1 MAVLDGIIRELRLPR
16 PEIRCFHT
24 LRVTPIGV
32 RHDAEEAVILQA
44 VNDIPAGSNDK
55 LVLIDIEIHFHP
67 LPSGLV
73 VPTAASRKVL
83 RVNPTIHRNQILLQL
98 GYYDYCQFLQNRCIM
113 HTNHLHWAASDRTV
127 HHIHHLMILLLTLKL
142 QSKYREKLECMNILL
157 LPE

>member
-55 LVLIDIEIHFHP
+55 LVLIKIEIHFHP

-73 VPTAASRKVL
+73 VPTAAS
-83 RVNPTIHRNQILLQL
+83 
-98 GYYDYCQFLQNRCIM
+98 
-113 HTNHLHWAASDRTV
+113 
-127 HHIHHLMILLLTLKL
+127 
-142 QSKYREKLECMNILL
+142 
-157 LPE
+157 